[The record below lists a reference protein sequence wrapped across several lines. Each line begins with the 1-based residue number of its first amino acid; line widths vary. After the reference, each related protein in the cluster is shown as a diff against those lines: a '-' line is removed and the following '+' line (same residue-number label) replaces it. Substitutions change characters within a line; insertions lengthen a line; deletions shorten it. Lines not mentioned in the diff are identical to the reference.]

1 MQPSTDSDPAAR
13 RDALAGRLLE
23 ATLGLMEVAAVHI
36 GDRLGLYRAL
46 ARTPRVTSAELAAAT
61 GTHERYVREWL
72 EQQAVSGVLEV
83 DDLGRPAAARRYAL
97 PPGHAEV
104 LVDPDNLATMVPFAQ
119 FGVGVIRVMP
129 ELLEV
134 FRTGGGLSW
143 AAFGADLRE
152 AQAAQNRPAFLQLLA
167 KEWLPAIPDIHARLA
182 ADPAARVA
190 DVACGAGWS
199 AIGIARAYPKVRV
212 DGLDLDP
219 PSIELAQANVAQ
231 AGLAGRVTMMVR
243 DAADPA
249 LAGRYD
255 LVTIFEALHDMSRPV
270 EVLHACRQLL
280 APGGSALI
288 VDERVADAFVA
299 PGDQVERLMYGF
311 SILCCLPAGMADQPS
326 AATGTVMRADT
337 LRRYA
342 ADAGFRG
349 AEVLPIASDFFRF
362 YRLRP

>member
-1 MQPSTDSDPAAR
+1 MQPATGSDSAAR

-36 GDRLGLYRAL
+36 GDRLGLYQAL
-46 ARTPRVTSAELAAAT
+46 ARTPRVTSSQLAAAT
-61 GTHERYVREWL
+61 GTHERYIREWL
-72 EQQAVSGVLEV
+72 EQQAVSGLLQV
-83 DDLGRPAAARRYAL
+83 DDPGRPASERRYAL

-104 LVDPDNLATMVPFAQ
+104 LVDTDSLATMLPFAQ

-129 ELLEV
+129 GLLEA

-143 AAFGADLRE
+143 ADFGADLRE
-152 AQAAQNRPAFLQLLA
+152 AQAAQNRPAFLQLLGS
-167 KEWLPAIPDIHARLA
+167 EWLPAIPDVHARLRS
-182 ADPAARVA
+182 DPSAHVA

-199 AIGIARAYPKVRV
+199 AIGIARTYPKVRV
-212 DGLDLDP
+212 DALDLDP
-219 PSIELAQANVAQ
+219 PSIELAQANVTQ
-231 AGLAGRVTMMVR
+231 AGLGDRVMAMVR

-270 EVLHACRQLL
+270 EVLRACRQLL
-280 APGGSALI
+280 APGGSVLV

-326 AATGTVMRADT
+326 AATGTVMRAAT
-337 LRRYA
+337 VRRYA
-342 ADAGFRG
+342 AEAGFQ
-349 AEVLPIASDFFRF
+349 ATDVLPIPSDFFRF

>member
-1 MQPSTDSDPAAR
+1 MPPSGASDPAAR
-13 RDALAGRLLE
+13 RDALASRLLE
-23 ATLGLMEVAAVHI
+23 ATLGLMEVGAVHL
-36 GDRLGLYRAL
+36 GDRLGFYRAL
-46 ARTPRVTSAELAAAT
+46 ARSAGMTSSQLAAETA
-61 GTHERYVREWL
+61 THERYAREWL

-83 DDLGRPAAARRYAL
+83 DDPGRPARARRYSL
-97 PPGHAEV
+97 PAGHAEV
-104 LVDPDNLATMVPFAQ
+104 LADPDSLATMLPFAQ

-129 ELLEV
+129 ALLEA
-134 FRTGGGLSW
+134 FRTGGGVSW

-152 AQAAQNRPAFLQLLA
+152 AQAAQNRPAFLRLLGQ
-167 KEWLPAIPDIHARLA
+167 EWLPAIPDLHARLQ

-190 DVACGAGWS
+190 DVACGAGWA
-199 AIGIARAYPKVRV
+199 AIGIARAYPNARV
-212 DGLDLDP
+212 DGLDLDG
-219 PSIELAQANVAQ
+219 PSIELARANVAE
-231 AGLAGRVTMMVR
+231 AGLGDRVTMIVR

-255 LVTIFEALHDMSRPV
+255 LVTIFEALHDLSQPV
-270 EVLHACRQLL
+270 EVLRACRQLL
-280 APGGSALI
+280 APGGSVLV
-288 VDERVADAFVA
+288 VDERVADTFVA

-342 ADAGFRG
+342 AEAGFRDT
-349 AEVLPIASDFFRF
+349 EVAPIASDFFRF

>member
-1 MQPSTDSDPAAR
+1 MQSSAGSEPAAR
-13 RDALAGRLLE
+13 RDALAGRLIE
-23 ATLGLMEVAAVHI
+23 ATLGLMEVGAVYI

-46 ARTPRVTSAELAAAT
+46 ARGTGMTSVQLAAET
-61 GTHERYVREWL
+61 GAHERYVREWL
-72 EQQAVSGVLEV
+72 EQQAVGGFLEV
-83 DDLGRPAAARRYAL
+83 DDQGRSAGTRRYSL

-104 LVDPDNLATMVPFAQ
+104 LVDPESLATMVPFAQ
-119 FGVGVIRVMP
+119 LGIGMIQVMP
-129 ELLEV
+129 ALLEA
-134 FRTGGGLSW
+134 FRTGGGVSW
-143 AAFGADLRE
+143 AAFGSDVRE
-152 AQAAQNRPAFLQLLA
+152 AQAAQNRPAFLQLLGQ
-167 KEWLPAIPDIHARLA
+167 EWLPAVPELHARLR

-219 PSIELAQANVAQ
+219 PSIALAQANVAK
-231 AGLAGRVTMMVR
+231 AGLGDRVTLMVR

-249 LAGRYD
+249 LAGQYD

-270 EVLHACRQLL
+270 EALRACRQLL
-280 APGGSALI
+280 APGGSVLV
-288 VDERVADAFVA
+288 VDERVADTFVA

-311 SILCCLPAGMADQPS
+311 SILCCLPSGMADQPS

-342 ADAGFRG
+342 ADAGFG
-349 AEVLPIASDFFRF
+349 ATEVLPIANDFFRF